1 MGLILIYD
9 YLVLNF
15 KEFSSLQN
23 GLDRFWNKIKNQT
36 KYIKIHIWLKNIY
49 FFFAFLSNKS
59 INSELSRQELSIG
72 THII

>member
-36 KYIKIHIWLKNIY
+36 KYIKIHIWLKNIL
-49 FFFAFLSNKS
+49 FFCFFVK
-59 INSELSRQELSIG
+59 
-72 THII
+72 